1 FSRRNRSLEIMNLK
15 ASPRET
21 VGNGPSKTLRR
32 EGKIPAILY
41 GPKIEP
47 IKLVI
52 DKQNLEPIFKTGAVT
67 QKLLKLEID
76 GVGGTKNVMVKEL
89 QKHPVSHNL
98 LHLDLYEVTMDQ
110 KIKVM
115 VPVVTTGKSAGVEM
129 GGMLQIIRRE
139 LEVFCLPDQIPE
151 KITIDVT
158 NLDIGDSIHVED
170 IQLEGDIEIP
180 AEVNF
185 TILTVLSTKI
195 EEEAEEGAEEEAM
208 EEGAEAA
215 EAAEEPS
222 AE

>member
-1 FSRRNRSLEIMNLK
+1 MEIMNLK
-15 ASPRET
+15 ASPRKT

-32 EGKIPAILY
+32 DGQIPAILY
-41 GPKIEP
+41 GPKTDP

-52 DKQNLEPIFKTGAVT
+52 DRQDLEPIFKSGAVA
-67 QKLLKLEID
+67 QKLLKLEIE
-76 GVGGTKNVMVKEL
+76 GVGGTKNVMIKEL

-98 LHLDLYEVTMDQ
+98 LHLDFYEVTMDQ

-151 KITIDVT
+151 NITIDIT
-158 NLDIGDSIHVED
+158 DLDIGDSVHVEEV
-170 IQLEGDIEIP
+170 QFEGDIEIP
-180 AEVNF
+180 SEVNF
-185 TILTVLSTKI
+185 TILTIVSSKM
-195 EEEAEEGAEEEAM
+195 EEEEEEGEEEEEEAM

-215 EAAEEPS
+215 EETEEPAS
-222 AE
+222 E